1 MSRPPA
7 SQGYR
12 TEGTAHARGSL
23 RFFRGALA
31 AALIA
36 AAACSP
42 RAPGFAPTFES
53 PEALAAAVLDGV
65 ERRDAGRLRELA
77 LSEHE
82 FRKWVWPHLPAGR
95 PEVNMPF
102 DYFWKDLSRKSDAS
116 LASTLAEFGGQR
128 LTLRRVE
135 FGGATSDFGPFRVSR
150 EPMLTVTDAQGIE
163 RRIQVCGSMIEA
175 GGRWKLFSHV
185 VD

>member
-1 MSRPPA
+1 M
-7 SQGYR
+7 
-12 TEGTAHARGSL
+12 
-23 RFFRGALA
+23 
-31 AALIA
+31 
-36 AAACSP
+36 
-42 RAPGFAPTFES
+42 
-53 PEALAAAVLDGV
+53 LDGV
-65 ERRDAGRLRELA
+65 ERRDAGRLRSLA
-77 LSEHE
+77 LGEHE

-135 FGGATSDFGPFRVSR
+135 FGGATSDYGPFRVSR
-150 EPMLTVTDAQGIE
+150 EARLTVADGQGLE